1 MVLSKA
7 DKIKLIH
14 SLSSKHKDE
23 LRRAIM
29 KGQGGGG
36 IKTVLSNIADTL
48 KPIVKVVGM
57 TVLKEVLIP
66 ALKHKVMGSGLRL
79 AGQRGKGKKKG
90 KKGGMIGQV
99 PPY

>member
-57 TVLKEVLIP
+57 TVLKEVL
-66 ALKHKVMGSGLRL
+66 LKHKVMGSGLRL

>member
-57 TVLKEVLIP
+57 TVLKEVL
-66 ALKHKVMGSGLRL
+66 LKNKVMGSGLRL